1 MKSQK
6 NISALIE
13 NVNER
18 AAFPVAEGG
27 TTDQVTRTRPGALLP
42 AEMVEAGAA
51 GAKSAAFLHG

>member
-18 AAFPVAEGG
+18 AFPVAEGG

-42 AEMVEAGAA
+42 AQMVEAGAA